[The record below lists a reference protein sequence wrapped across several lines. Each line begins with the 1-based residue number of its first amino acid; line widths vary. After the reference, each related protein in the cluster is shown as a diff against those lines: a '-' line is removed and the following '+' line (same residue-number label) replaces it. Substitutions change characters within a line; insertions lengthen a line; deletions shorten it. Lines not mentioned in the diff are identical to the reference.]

1 MNNATRV
8 SLAWR
13 RWLVDGVFQRFT
25 WFEPGYLGS
34 FDFNGFAGLRISSC
48 AGRTVGDLE
57 CAESDEGHGLFLLQ
71 TGGNGLQGAI
81 DCTGGRCFGEVGGFG
96 NRLDEILLIH
106 ESPLS

>member
-13 RWLVDGVFQRFT
+13 RWLVDGVFQRFA
-25 WFEPGYLGS
+25 WFESGYLGS
-34 FDFNGFAGLRISSC
+34 LDFNGFASLGVSSG
-48 AGRTVGDLE
+48 AGSPICNLE

-96 NRLDEILLIH
+96 NCLDEILLIH